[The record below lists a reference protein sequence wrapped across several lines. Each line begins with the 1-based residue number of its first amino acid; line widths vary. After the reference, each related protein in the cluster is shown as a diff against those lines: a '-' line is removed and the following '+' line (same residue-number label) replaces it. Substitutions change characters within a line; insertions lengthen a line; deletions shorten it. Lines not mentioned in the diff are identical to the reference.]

1 MGQYINLHDFLKKSE
16 AWDIV
21 AKKTV
26 SIMRLRLS
34 TSCEHYNK
42 IYPTY
47 RQLTNEEYDLLKNLV
62 HKEDGGLK

>member
-1 MGQYINLHDFLKKSE
+1 MGQYINLHDYLKKSE

-34 TSCEHYNK
+34 TSCEHYNQ
-42 IYPTY
+42 IYTPY
-47 RQLTNEEYDLLKNLV
+47 RQLTKEEYDLLKNLV
-62 HKEDGGLK
+62 HKEDGGIK